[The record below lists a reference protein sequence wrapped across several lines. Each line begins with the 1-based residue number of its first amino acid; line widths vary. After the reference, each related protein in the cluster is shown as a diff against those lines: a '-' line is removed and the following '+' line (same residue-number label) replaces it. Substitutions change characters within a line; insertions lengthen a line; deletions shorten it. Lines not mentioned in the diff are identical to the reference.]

1 MGTKKKIDLEYYRH
15 RDINL
20 YRGIK
25 ILLRVAERQKR
36 QKQKRGNR

>member
-25 ILLRVAERQKR
+25 ILLKVAER